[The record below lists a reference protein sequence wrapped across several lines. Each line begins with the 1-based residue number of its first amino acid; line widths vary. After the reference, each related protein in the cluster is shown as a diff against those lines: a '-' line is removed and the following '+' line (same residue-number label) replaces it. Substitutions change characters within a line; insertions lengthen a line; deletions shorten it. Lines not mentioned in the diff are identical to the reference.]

1 MLRWR
6 SIRPWFALGRGREAA
21 ADDPGSPSVAVALTL
36 REREVVE
43 LLAQGLTDKEIAA
56 RLVISP
62 RTAEGHVQRIL
73 RKLEFTSR
81 VQVATWFCG

>member
-1 MLRWR
+1 M
-6 SIRPWFALGRGREAA
+6 
-21 ADDPGSPSVAVALTL
+21 
-36 REREVVE
+36 E